1 MVILGA
7 AHGEDVVRIQAIS
20 DKQNIPKRFLE
31 QILNELRTGGFV
43 ESRRGVAGGYRLS
56 RPANQIPL
64 ASIIR
69 HLEGKLAPVGCV
81 SEKFY
86 QKCNCPDESR
96 CPLRSIMKEV
106 RDAIAGILETMTVA
120 DLVKRA
126 DELQKQ
132 PDSVADY
139 VI

>member
-1 MVILGA
+1 
-7 AHGEDVVRIQAIS
+7 
-20 DKQNIPKRFLE
+20 
-31 QILNELRTGGFV
+31 
-43 ESRRGVAGGYRLS
+43 
-56 RPANQIPL
+56 
-64 ASIIR
+64 
-69 HLEGKLAPVGCV
+69 
-81 SEKFY
+81 
-86 QKCNCPDESR
+86 
-96 CPLRSIMKEV
+96 MKEV